1 MATHNPYREIET
13 ESALRTGF
21 SRNSAFRNLV
31 LFFAGLGW
39 QGPLAVYYGLQVE
52 NTSVAVFGVFITLYF
67 WGCFGLKY
75 LLVYLNELVRR

>member
-13 ESALRTGF
+13 DSALRTGF
-21 SRNSAFRNLV
+21 SRNSALTNLF
-31 LFFAGLGW
+31 LFFIGLGW
-39 QGPLAVYYGLQVE
+39 QGPLAVYYGLKIQ

-67 WGCFGLKY
+67 WGYFGLKY